1 LQFEINYM
9 FDDQPINNQPV
20 GGAPNNLPMGE
31 PDDIFSG
38 VEPTATE
45 AANEGTGEVLVAPP
59 PPNTALGAGV
69 LKPKTVPTTPVESVP
84 KFTTMPELSEVDKL
98 AGMSQPLG
106 ETQNPKEIYRL
117 KEPVLANS
125 LVKTVVIVIFL
136 GILGGGGWWIYNK
149 YLANTFTPVVNP
161 PEVVNTENNGNTS
174 NQDNIVDQ
182 NAQNNLD
189 PNIAVPQAGNTDTA
203 GNTDVGTTAQEQGI
217 FFGQPVDSDGDGLDN
232 EAEQKLGTDP
242 NNWDSDNDN
251 LSDGDEVLIWK
262 TNPLNPDTD
271 GDGYKDGEEVKNGYN
286 PLGAGKLFN
295 VPTST

>member
-1 LQFEINYM
+1 
-9 FDDQPINNQPV
+9 
-20 GGAPNNLPMGE
+20 
-31 PDDIFSG
+31 
-38 VEPTATE
+38 
-45 AANEGTGEVLVAPP
+45 
-59 PPNTALGAGV
+59 
-69 LKPKTVPTTPVESVP
+69 
-84 KFTTMPELSEVDKL
+84 
-98 AGMSQPLG
+98 
-106 ETQNPKEIYRL
+106 
-117 KEPVLANS
+117 
-125 LVKTVVIVIFL
+125 VIVIFL